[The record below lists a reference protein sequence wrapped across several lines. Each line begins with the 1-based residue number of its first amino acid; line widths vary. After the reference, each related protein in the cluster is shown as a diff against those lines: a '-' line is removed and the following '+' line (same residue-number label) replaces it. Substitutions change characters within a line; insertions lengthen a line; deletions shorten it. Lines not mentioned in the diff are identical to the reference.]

1 MHTRL
6 DGEALQQARTGKG
19 LSQHQLAKM
28 VHISAGERIL
38 DFERGAN
45 EPNPRILLALA
56 EALTVEPMQLLL
68 LPNGVDLKALRL
80 TRGLSAANL
89 AESAHVS
96 LRKYIE
102 WEAGYN
108 LPLDNQRIL
117 SALARKFG
125 VSRTE
130 IVNALRRCADPD
142 V

>member
-1 MHTRL
+1 
-6 DGEALQQARTGKG
+6 
-19 LSQHQLAKM
+19 M

-96 LRKYIE
+96 LRAYIE
-102 WEAGYN
+102 WEAGHN
-108 LPLDNQRIL
+108 MPLDNQRVL
-117 SALARKFG
+117 SALAGKLG
-125 VSRTE
+125 VSKTQ
-130 IVNALRRCADPD
+130 IGNALRRCADPD